1 MWQNRVFSTT
11 IARSDEDGVKF
22 LPKMPQFNHTPAPYN
37 GPSASDLIK
46 RRNQY
51 LPTFVNTYYN
61 HPVSSFFFDE
71 MFLHEKKLYLFYLFY
86 MVAQLNLV
94 EGKMQ
99 YVYDENG
106 RRYLDAFGGIATV
119 SCGHCHPDVVE
130 AIVNQTRLLQHTT
143 VLYLN
148 HNVVDFGEALA
159 AKMPGEL
166 KVSNFFSRFFLKKN
180 LFRFRN

>member
-1 MWQNRVFSTT
+1 
-11 IARSDEDGVKF
+11 
-22 LPKMPQFNHTPAPYN
+22 
-37 GPSASDLIK
+37 
-46 RRNQY
+46 
-51 LPTFVNTYYN
+51 
-61 HPVSSFFFDE
+61 
-71 MFLHEKKLYLFYLFY
+71 MFG
-86 MVAQLNLV
+86 QLNLV

-130 AIVNQTRLLQHTT
+130 AIVNQSRLLQHTT

-148 HNVVDFGEALA
+148 HAVVDFAEALV

-166 KVSNFFSRFFLKKN
+166 KVSIFLSILLN
-180 LFRFRN
+180 